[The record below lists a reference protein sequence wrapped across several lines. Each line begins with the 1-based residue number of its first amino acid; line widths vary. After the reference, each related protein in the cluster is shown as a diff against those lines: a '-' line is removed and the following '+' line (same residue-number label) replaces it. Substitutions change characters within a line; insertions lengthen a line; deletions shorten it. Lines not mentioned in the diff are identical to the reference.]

1 METKNKIKIGVETEG
16 MEEAAAKIEALR
28 NAAESFPA
36 AVNIKAINADAVHIS
51 STNIIDRSAEFIE
64 EIPAIEKEELEPEEI
79 RISWEPVKESL
90 DGILQRTVELVGLNP
105 TRTDETWLWANTMA
119 GALLE
124 VIRKLEEEK

>member
-1 METKNKIKIGVETEG
+1 MNFCNEMRKQC
-16 MEEAAAKIEALR
+16 
-28 NAAESFPA
+28 PA
-36 AVNIKAINADAVHIS
+36 ANGMGHCRLPD
-51 STNIIDRSAEFIE
+51 STKCSLKRE
-64 EIPAIEKEELEPEEI
+64 EELEPEEI